1 MADQKSQSKL
11 FSSMKTQNR
20 LRRLS
25 ISLSLVILALGFSA
39 LGFVSLIHTQPGQ
52 TSSIFSVEHTYSVI
66 GSTFSVL
73 VGTAFLVAAITFRG
87 ARHGSLKSLSRTS
100 MPI

>member
-1 MADQKSQSKL
+1 
-11 FSSMKTQNR
+11 MKTQNR

-39 LGFVSLIHTQPGQ
+39 LGFVSFINTQPGQ
-52 TSSIFSVEHTYSVI
+52 TSSIFSVEHTYSLI

-73 VGTAFLVAAITFRG
+73 VGTTFLVAAITFRG
-87 ARHGSLKSLSRTS
+87 VRHGSLKGLSHAS